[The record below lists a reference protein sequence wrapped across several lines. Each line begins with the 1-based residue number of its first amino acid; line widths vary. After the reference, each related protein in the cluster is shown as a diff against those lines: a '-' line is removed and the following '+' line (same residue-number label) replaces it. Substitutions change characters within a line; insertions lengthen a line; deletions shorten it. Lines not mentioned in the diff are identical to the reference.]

1 MRDSFFQIDV
11 SPLVWRVF
19 KRHLIVF
26 SRNWKVNI
34 TFNFIEPFLYLIALG
49 IGLGA
54 YVQPIEGLPYLKY
67 LAPGLVVSSAMF
79 AASYECTYGTFVR
92 MEFQKTFQAMVTTPI
107 SIDDVIAGEIIYG
120 AFKSTLYGI
129 IFLLVTLVLGL
140 VASPWVF
147 LMPFLLALAGL
158 FFAIIS
164 IIWTGLVPRIESF
177 NYFFTL
183 IMTPVFLFS
192 GIFFPLSGL
201 PQFIQKIAWFN
212 PLFHVTN
219 LSRGL
224 ILGPL
229 GQGLWLDLLWLL
241 VFTILL
247 FPLPIYLMRRLV
259 IK

>member
-1 MRDSFFQIDV
+1 
-11 SPLVWRVF
+11 
-19 KRHLIVF
+19 
-26 SRNWKVNI
+26 
-34 TFNFIEPFLYLIALG
+34 
-49 IGLGA
+49 
-54 YVQPIEGLPYLKY
+54 
-67 LAPGLVVSSAMF
+67 MF

-107 SIDDVIAGEIIYG
+107 NIDDVIAGEIMYG

-140 VASPWVF
+140 VTSPWVI

-212 PLFHVTN
+212 PLFHAVN

-224 ILGPL
+224 ILGQL
-229 GQGLWLDLLWLL
+229 GNVLWLDLLWLL

-247 FPLPIYLMRRLV
+247 FPFPIYLMRRLV